1 MEARI
6 KKKIIVMVFTIVI
19 LFIPLNVYATLNTSE
34 WQPSDLTS
42 SQDVTQIINKASVIV
57 GVLRTGGI
65 IIVVVALM
73 VMGIKYMIGSVSEKA
88 EYKKSI
94 VPYLIGVFIIFTLSQ
109 ILAIIIDIV
118 SKIDT

>member
-19 LFIPLNVYATLNTSE
+19 LFIPLNVYATLNPSE
-34 WQPSDLTS
+34 WQPPDLTS
-42 SQDVTQIINKASVIV
+42 SQDATQIINKASVIV

>member
-42 SQDVTQIINKASVIV
+42 SQDATQIINKASVIV